1 MARKGEIE
9 RLMEEAVQRGR
20 AAERVKG
27 LAALS
32 LVVRDD
38 PDNLVA
44 FLWLA
49 RCVSRPEVNVVR
61 PKSAGSA
68 SRRAS

>member
-1 MARKGEIE
+1 MASETQIE
-9 RLMEEAVQRGR
+9 QMMREALRRGR

-32 LVVRDD
+32 LVARQY

-49 RCVSRPEVNVVR
+49 PCVSRPEAKVARTN
-61 PKSAGSA
+61 PHDSA
-68 SRRAS
+68 SRRRG

>member
-1 MARKGEIE
+1 
-9 RLMEEAVQRGR
+9 
-20 AAERVKG
+20 VKG

-32 LVVRDD
+32 LVVREY

-49 RCVSRPEVNVVR
+49 PCVSRPEVKVAQVS
-61 PKSAGSA
+61 PASV
-68 SRRAS
+68 SRRGS